1 MHSIVYSNEAEEDIR
16 EIFTYIA
23 EESLTNALAYL
34 ERYEKK
40 IVLLQDN
47 PKMGTLCKNK
57 NINKECRV
65 LKLDSHLMI
74 YEEDEEKCEL
84 FIVRIFHQAVN
95 YPSKV

>member
-1 MHSIVYSNEAEEDIR
+1 MYKVVYSNEAEEDIR
-16 EIFTYIA
+16 DIFTYVA
-23 EESLTNALAYL
+23 EKSLTNALAYL
-34 ERYEKK
+34 ERYEEK

-57 NINKECRV
+57 NINKVCRV
-65 LKLDSHLMI
+65 LQLESHLMI

-84 FIVRIFHQAVN
+84 FIVRIFHQTVN